1 MSKEEYLNKLRKYL
15 KKLPQDDYEDA
26 MEYFTEY
33 FEETDEAGAQ
43 ALMDELGTPK
53 TAARD
58 LMSQLL
64 DKKITEKK
72 EYSGQLREQKK
83 HSGSHIFWIAC
94 LAILAAP
101 IGAPLLFA
109 LAVVLFCVILCAAI
123 VLLCIFIL
131 AFALFLVGGK
141 LLIRGVLAIPF
152 SASGFAMIS
161 GCGLLTIGISLL
173 IVVLGVYL
181 CKWFGLLFV
190 KLAQRI
196 SRSRKK
202 VD

>member
-15 KKLPQDDYEDA
+15 KKLPRDDYEDA

-43 ALMDELGTPK
+43 ALMEELGTPK
-53 TAARD
+53 NAARD

-64 DKKITEKK
+64 DKKLTEKK
-72 EYSGQLREQKK
+72 MYTEQMQEKK
-83 HSGSHIFWIAC
+83 KKSGSHIFWIAC

-109 LAVVLFCVILCAAI
+109 LVVILLSVLLCAAI
-123 VLLCIFIL
+123 AVLCIFIL
-131 AFALFLVGGK
+131 AFALLLVGGK
-141 LLIRGVLAIPF
+141 LFIRGVLAIPF

-161 GCGLLTIGISLL
+161 GCGLLVFGISLL

-181 CKWFGLLFV
+181 CKWSGLLFV